1 MIKCH
6 VGIMSEKEEIMAGH
20 SKWNNIKNRKGKQD
34 ALRGKIFTKLAR
46 AITVAVREG
55 GADADYNSTL
65 ATAIEK
71 AKAQN
76 MPNDNIERAI
86 KAGLAAASGEN
97 FETITYEGYGPSG
110 TAFMVQCLT
119 DNKNRTAADIRHYFS
134 KYNGN
139 LGTTGCVSYLF
150 DKKGVISIESEG
162 IDEDELMMAALEAG
176 AEDFEA
182 EEDSYEITTVPED
195 FINVLNSIKEAGY
208 SNIKGDIMYIPQT
221 YVKVEDETALKN
233 LEKLI
238 DALEENDDVQEVYH
252 SWDEPEEEE
261 E

>member
-1 MIKCH
+1 
-6 VGIMSEKEEIMAGH
+6 MSGH
-20 SKWNNIKNRKGKQD
+20 SKWSNIKNRKGKQD

-55 GADADYNSTL
+55 GPDPDYNSTL

-71 AKAQN
+71 AKSQN

-86 KAGLAAASGEN
+86 KTGMAAATGEN
-97 FETITYEGYGPSG
+97 FEAITYEGYGPSG

-139 LGTTGCVSYLF
+139 LGTTGCVGYLF
-150 DKKGVISIESEG
+150 DRKGVISVEAAG
-162 IDEDELMMAALEAG
+162 IDEEELMMAALDAG

-182 EEDSYEITTVPED
+182 QGDTYEITTAPED
-195 FINVLNSIKEAGY
+195 FMTVLNGLKAAGFE
-208 SNIKGDIMYIPQT
+208 NLKGDIMYIPQT
-221 YVKVEDETALKN
+221 YIKVEDEEAVKN

-238 DALEENDDVQEVYH
+238 DALEDNDDVQEVYH
-252 SWDEPEEEE
+252 NWDQPEEGKEE
-261 E
+261 

>member
-1 MIKCH
+1 
-6 VGIMSEKEEIMAGH
+6 MAGH

-252 SWDEPEEEE
+252 NWDEPEEEE

>member
-1 MIKCH
+1 
-6 VGIMSEKEEIMAGH
+6 MSGH
-20 SKWNNIKNRKGKQD
+20 SKWSNIKNRKGKQD

-46 AITVAVREG
+46 AITVAAREG
-55 GADADYNSTL
+55 GADPDYNSSL

-76 MPNDNIERAI
+76 MPNDNIDRAI
-86 KAGLAAASGEN
+86 KAGLAASAGEN

-134 KYNGN
+134 KHNGN

-150 DKKGVISIESEG
+150 DKKGVISIESNG
-162 IDEDELMMAALEAG
+162 IDEEELMMAALEAG

-182 EEDSYEITTVPED
+182 QDDSYEITTIPED
-195 FINVLNSIKEAGY
+195 FIQVLNSLKEAGY
-208 SNIKGDIMYIPQT
+208 KNIKGDIMYIPQT
-221 YVKVEDETALKN
+221 YVKVEDEAAIKN

-252 SWDEPEEEE
+252 NWDMPEEEDE

>member
-1 MIKCH
+1 
-6 VGIMSEKEEIMAGH
+6 MAGH
-20 SKWNNIKNRKGKQD
+20 SKWSNIKNRKGKQD

-55 GADADYNSTL
+55 GQDPEYNSSL

-76 MPNDNIERAI
+76 MPKDNIERAI

-119 DNKNRTAADIRHYFS
+119 NNKNRTAADIRHYFS

-150 DKKGVISIESEG
+150 ERKGVISIENNG
-162 IDEDELMMAALEAG
+162 NMDEEEIMMAALEAG
-176 AEDFEA
+176 AEDFEVV
-182 EEDSYEITTVPED
+182 DGGYEVTTVPED
-195 FINVLNSIKEAGY
+195 FIQVLNNLKEAGY
-208 SNIKGDIMYIPQT
+208 ENIKGDIMYIPQT
-221 YVKVEDETALKN
+221 YVKVEDEDALKN
-233 LEKLI
+233 LEKLL
-238 DALEENDDVQEVYH
+238 DALEDNDDVQDVYH
-252 SWDEPEEEE
+252 NWEIPNEE
-261 E
+261 

>member
-1 MIKCH
+1 
-6 VGIMSEKEEIMAGH
+6 MAGH
-20 SKWNNIKNRKGKQD
+20 SKWSNIKNRKGKQD

-55 GADADYNSTL
+55 GQDPEYNSSL

-76 MPNDNIERAI
+76 MPKDNIERAI
-86 KAGLAAASGEN
+86 KAGLSAASGEN

-119 DNKNRTAADIRHYFS
+119 NNKNRTAADIRHYFS

-150 DKKGVISIESEG
+150 ERKGVISIENNG
-162 IDEDELMMAALEAG
+162 NMDEEEIMMAALEAG
-176 AEDFEA
+176 AEDFEVV
-182 EEDSYEITTVPED
+182 DGGYEVTTVPED
-195 FINVLNSIKEAGY
+195 FIQVLNNLKEAGY
-208 SNIKGDIMYIPQT
+208 ENIKGDIMYIPQT
-221 YVKVEDETALKN
+221 YVKVEDEDALKN
-233 LEKLI
+233 LEKLL
-238 DALEENDDVQEVYH
+238 DALEDNDDVQDVYH
-252 SWDEPEEEE
+252 NWEIPNEE
-261 E
+261 

>member
-1 MIKCH
+1 
-6 VGIMSEKEEIMAGH
+6 MSGH
-20 SKWNNIKNRKGKQD
+20 SKWSNIKNRKGKQD

-46 AITVAVREG
+46 AITVAAREG

-252 SWDEPEEEE
+252 NWDEPEEEE
-261 E
+261 

>member
-1 MIKCH
+1 
-6 VGIMSEKEEIMAGH
+6 MAGH

-34 ALRGKIFTKLAR
+34 ALKGKIFTKLAR

-55 GADADYNSTL
+55 GADPDYNSSL

-252 SWDEPEEEE
+252 NWDEPEEEE
-261 E
+261 

>member
-1 MIKCH
+1 
-6 VGIMSEKEEIMAGH
+6 MAGH

-34 ALRGKIFTKLAR
+34 ALKGKIFTKLAR

-55 GADADYNSTL
+55 GADPDYNSSL

-76 MPNDNIERAI
+76 MPNDNIDRAI

-119 DNKNRTAADIRHYFS
+119 NNKNRTAADIRHYFS

-150 DKKGVISIESEG
+150 DRKGVISVESDG

-176 AEDFEA
+176 AEDFEVQD
-182 EEDSYEITTVPED
+182 DSYEITTVPED

-252 SWDEPEEEE
+252 NWDEPEEEE
-261 E
+261 